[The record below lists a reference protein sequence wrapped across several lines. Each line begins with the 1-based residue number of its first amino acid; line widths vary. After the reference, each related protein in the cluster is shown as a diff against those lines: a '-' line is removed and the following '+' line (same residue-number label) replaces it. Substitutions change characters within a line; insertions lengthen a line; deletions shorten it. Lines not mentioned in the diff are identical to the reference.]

1 MKRYLKKVFKSTD
14 KEKIMDVKIE
24 NDIAKVFV
32 CIDSDF
38 KVNGMVNELL
48 DIIDDYHKNG
58 YYDLF
63 IDKTEQTDYHKNG
76 YYDLFIDKAEQT
88 DYYDYDYHYTTFLL
102 YGYRNETIEER
113 EQRKEIE
120 NG

>member
-38 KVNGMVNELL
+38 
-48 DIIDDYHKNG
+48 
-58 YYDLF
+58 
-63 IDKTEQTDYHKNG
+63 
-76 YYDLFIDKAEQT
+76 
-88 DYYDYDYHYTTFLL
+88 
-102 YGYRNETIEER
+102 NETIEER